1 MKLGFG
7 ELLIIFVVILFII
20 GPDKIP
26 SFAKKL
32 GEGLRAFRSA
42 TSDVTKEI
50 KENVVDPLNE
60 AQAPL
65 REAMEP
71 LTEMKEEINK
81 SVRDIKKDVAGLNNV
96 NAPKKTIE
104 VGESAPEE
112 GEAAPA
118 PVKKMKTIH
127 VYDSN
132 LEEAM
137 KTEAPKAAPKVEA
150 ASAPQKAEAPAQEA
164 PAEAPSGEQAE

>member
-112 GEAAPA
+112 VKTAAAAISRLGGSEPA
-118 PVKKMKTIH
+118 LTEVDLPGVEGKRWLVSIPKT
-127 VYDSN
+127 SP
-132 LEEAM
+132 
-137 KTEAPKAAPKVEA
+137 T
-150 ASAPQKAEAPAQEA
+150 
-164 PAEAPSGEQAE
+164 PSGYPRRTGLPLKKPILQ

>member
-81 SVRDIKKDVAGLNNV
+81 SVRDIKKDVAGLNNM
-96 NAPKKTIE
+96 NT
-104 VGESAPEE
+104 
-112 GEAAPA
+112 
-118 PVKKMKTIH
+118 
-127 VYDSN
+127 
-132 LEEAM
+132 
-137 KTEAPKAAPKVEA
+137 PKAQPK
-150 ASAPQKAEAPAQEA
+150 EA
-164 PAEAPSGEQAE
+164 PAEAPTQTVPPEGPEAKQESIDTEPKQ